1 MKLLEIYRAVLK
13 YCGMEADDKGFITM
27 RIDDKSEPA
36 FIDGMRM
43 VLPTDQQ
50 LRNVNPKES
59 IVFHPLAENILRGES
74 EVIQKLKTIINIRLN
89 VTVGILGQTLL
100 NLVASPAQHSKLDT
114 EQAELLVAV
123 SDADEKSVTNFVNV
137 MLAGVKS
144 TPERIFTNIYLKRG
158 GTHREKRYS
167 RVGIV
172 TFPFYTNLLE
182 GKVDKIRV
190 KDVETYKQLMQ
201 FIFPNIADSEEY
213 NFGSDSHVA
222 PYLEAL
228 LRSSANVA
236 TRLNDLI
243 TMFKD
248 YIDEPDQLMFDSEWF
263 EYFQDLNALT
273 SEIRK
278 VPVQQGSEGSVG
290 REEAPAAAPAPMM
303 VAPAPMTAPAMG
315 QPYPTVGAPAAR
327 PEVKQ
332 TKRGLDFKS
341 IVANNP
347 GMAMAP
353 NPMMPHAMNQWQ
365 MQQMQQQQ
373 RPPSWAAPQMPQVP
387 LPPGAQMTPQGPMI
401 MTPQGPAPIALVQ
414 TPQGPMW
421 QMVPPQMPPMGM
433 APGYPQGGFAPNP
446 TWAYPNNGYGR

>member
-13 YCGMEADDKGFITM
+13 YCGMEADDNGFIAL
-27 RIDDKSEPA
+27 RVDGKLEPT
-36 FIDGMRM
+36 FIDGLRM

-50 LRNVNPKES
+50 LRSFNPKET

-74 EVIQKLKTIINIRLN
+74 EVIQKLKTLINIRLN
-89 VTVGILGQTLL
+89 VTVGIIGQTLL

-137 MLAGVKS
+137 MLAGVKTS
-144 TPERIFTNIYLKRG
+144 PERIFTNIYLKRG
-158 GTHREKRYS
+158 GTHRDKRYS

-172 TFPFYTNLLE
+172 TFPFYANLLE

-222 PYLEAL
+222 PYMEAL

-243 TMFKD
+243 TMYRD
-248 YIDEPDQLMFDSEWF
+248 YMDEPDELMFDSEWF
-263 EYFQDLNALT
+263 EYFQDLNSLQ

-278 VPVQQGSEGSVG
+278 VPAQQGSEGTVG
-290 REEAPAAAPAPMM
+290 REELPAPAP
-303 VAPAPMTAPAMG
+303 VAAAMPAQTTPVNMG
-315 QPYPTVGAPAAR
+315 QPYPMAQAPAAR

-341 IVANNP
+341 VVATNP
-347 GMAMAP
+347 GLAMTP
-353 NPMMPHAMNQWQ
+353 NPMAPHVMNQWQ
-365 MQQMQQQQ
+365 QQQMQQQQ
-373 RPPSWAAPQMPQVP
+373 RPPSWAMPQQPQMPSVP
-387 LPPGAQMTPQGPMI
+387 LPPGAQMTPQGPMV
-401 MTPQGPAPIALVQ
+401 MTPQGAFPITLMQ
-414 TPQGPMW
+414 GPQGPYW
-421 QMVPPQMPPMGM
+421 QVVYPNGGMPMGM
-433 APGYPQGGFAPNP
+433 PGFQQTP
-446 TWAYPNNGYGR
+446 TWAQPNNGYGR